1 MFGLQRARTHA
12 TRQCLEVHKVGHRTS
27 NELHAEDS
35 LESRNSQRKRKRIR
49 TSCNYSKEVRLHA
62 VINPLVYRRTGETV
76 HTELFPPTHQWF
88 LKANPFTPV
97 FNVYHTPGV

>member
-1 MFGLQRARTHA
+1 MLGLPRARTHA
-12 TRQCLEVHKVGHRTS
+12 TRKCLEVHKVGHRTS

-35 LESRNSQRKRKRIR
+35 WSLELPAQAERIR